1 MQTILNKIKLSMLV
15 ITVLL
20 FSNHVLA
27 FGELSELA
35 TLNINASVPPYTS
48 VDVSTTELTFEILGT
63 PGDYVSADVVTLTI
77 ASNQSAWGVYAQS
90 SDLIHKDIGVVPLPA
105 KRLSFS
111 VNDDPFK
118 PLTNKVLFMTGTTD
132 KEVEPVKL
140 RFQLQTTWKDTPGI
154 YKGTVT
160 IAFFNNP

>member
-1 MQTILNKIKLSMLV
+1 MQTILNKIRLSMLV
-15 ITVLL
+15 ISLVL
-20 FSNHVLA
+20 FSSHVFA
-27 FGELSELA
+27 IGELSELA
-35 TLNINASVPPYTS
+35 SLNVNASVPPYTS

-63 PGDYVSADVVTLTI
+63 PGVYVSTDVVTLTI

-132 KEVEPVKL
+132 KQVEPVKL
-140 RFQLQTTWKDTPGI
+140 RFQLQTTWKDTPGV
-154 YKGTVT
+154 YRGKVT

>member
-1 MQTILNKIKLSMLV
+1 MQTILNKIKLSMLA
-15 ITVLL
+15 ISVLL

-48 VDVSTTELTFEILGT
+48 VDVSTAELTFEILGT
-63 PGDYVSADVVTLTI
+63 PGDYVSTDVVTLTI

-90 SDLIHKDIGVVPLPA
+90 SDLIHKDIGVAPLPA

-132 KEVEPVKL
+132 KEVDPVKL